1 MNISKFIATQ
11 PKLTLAILVGL
22 ALIMTARPGHTQ
34 GNSQAQADQNSDV
47 VMYLGKVE
55 VRGQQ
60 RVFKTLQAI
69 KVALREPFSTDPK
82 LANVMVCRLQ
92 DEAGSHIM
100 QLLICG
106 TNRNLS
112 ADRGKLQTAMMF
124 VAAQNTSSNQ
134 DDSMGAC
141 RVSCTNEASE
151 ILQETVSSQ
160 PGQYLHASVN
170 ASEFQSLLHR
180 IPLPPAAQHVSTSA
194 PPAVTHRP

>member
-11 PKLTLAILVGL
+11 PKLLLTILFGL
-22 ALIMTARPGHTQ
+22 ALTMTALPGHTQ
-34 GNSQAQADQNSDV
+34 DNAQTQADQNSNV

-60 RVFKTLQAI
+60 KIFKTLQAI
-69 KVALREPFSTDPK
+69 KIALQEPYSTDPK

-92 DEAGSHIM
+92 DEVGSHIK

-112 ADRGKLQTAMMF
+112 ANRENLKTAMI
-124 VAAQNTSSNQ
+124 VTAQNTGSNQ
-134 DDSMGAC
+134 DGSMGMC
-141 RVSCTNEASE
+141 IGNCTSEATQV
-151 ILQETVSSQ
+151 LQETVNSQ
-160 PGQYLHASVN
+160 PGQYLEASVN
-170 ASEFQSLLHR
+170 GSELRSLLRR
-180 IPLPPAAQHVSTSA
+180 IPSPAAQQAPTSA

>member
-11 PKLTLAILVGL
+11 PKLLLTILFGL
-22 ALIMTARPGHTQ
+22 ALTMTALPGHTQ
-34 GNSQAQADQNSDV
+34 DNAQTQADQNNNV

-55 VRGQQ
+55 VHGQQ
-60 RVFKTLQAI
+60 KIFKTLQAI
-69 KVALREPFSTDPK
+69 KVALREPYSTDPK

-112 ADRGKLQTAMMF
+112 RNRGKLQTAMMF

-134 DDSMGAC
+134 DNSMGAC
-141 RVSCTNEASE
+141 RVSCTSEASE

-170 ASEFQSLLHR
+170 GSELQSLLHR
-180 IPLPPAAQHVSTSA
+180 IPLPAAQQVSTSA